1 VIIMDEI
8 KFKSLVNRRTTKI
21 NKRAEK
27 FNQPPISKE
36 IIEILFRTSIDTGLK
51 CSYCGEKMELFA
63 SKGDFRMAISIDHII
78 PFTSGG
84 KNTEDNMRV
93 CCTRCNLVKSIMPD
107 KDFIFI
113 LNAFEKEHG
122 KDKMISWLDQLF
134 NGMLANKID
143 RLKNE
148 EY

>member
-1 VIIMDEI
+1 
-8 KFKSLVNRRTTKI
+8 
-21 NKRAEK
+21 
-27 FNQPPISKE
+27 
-36 IIEILFRTSIDTGLK
+36 
-51 CSYCGEKMELFA
+51 
-63 SKGDFRMAISIDHII
+63 
-78 PFTSGG
+78 
-84 KNTEDNMRV
+84 
-93 CCTRCNLVKSIMPD
+93 MPD

>member
-1 VIIMDEI
+1 MIVMDEI
-8 KFKSLVNRRTTKI
+8 KFKSLVNRRTFKI

-27 FNQPPISKE
+27 FNQSPLPKE
-36 IIEILFRTSIDTGLK
+36 IIEKLFRISIGGELK
-51 CSYCGEKMELFA
+51 CSYCGEEMELFA
-63 SKGDFRMAISIDHII
+63 SKSDFRMAISVDHII

-84 KNTEDNMRV
+84 KNTEDNIRV
-93 CCTRCNLVKSIMPD
+93 CCTRCNLVKSIMSD
-107 KDFIFI
+107 ADFIFI
-113 LNAFEKEHG
+113 LNAFEKEYG
-122 KDKMISWLDQLF
+122 RNKKISWLNQMF